1 MLKQVFML
9 TSTVS
14 IFAFKNKP
22 AIQKSCPSNK
32 HTEAFYIQ
40 ALSHVEKVLESKLHE
55 VRWGTG
61 AIFSEMNGRAEIVG
75 RK

>member
-1 MLKQVFML
+1 MEEMLKQVFML
-9 TSTVS
+9 TNIVS
-14 IFAFKNKP
+14 FFAFKNKP

-40 ALSHVEKVLESKLHE
+40 ALSDVEKVLESKLPE

-61 AIFSEMNGRAEIVG
+61 AIFSEMNGCLT
-75 RK
+75 